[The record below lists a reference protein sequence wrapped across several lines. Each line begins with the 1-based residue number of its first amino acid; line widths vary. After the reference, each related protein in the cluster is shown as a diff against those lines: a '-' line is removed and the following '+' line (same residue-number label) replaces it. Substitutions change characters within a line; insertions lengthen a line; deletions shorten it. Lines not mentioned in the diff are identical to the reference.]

1 MTVIDYGERIAAA
14 RKARNNM
21 SQYKLGQIVGRR
33 DGDISRYERGHIK
46 PKVAFLVDVSKALG
60 VSMDYLSGITDDLDA
75 ALDPN
80 WALPGEFDS
89 ALTPFAP

>member
-1 MTVIDYGERIAAA
+1 MSTLDYGERIAAA

-21 SQYKLGQIVGRR
+21 SQYKLGQLVGKR
-33 DGDISRYERGHIK
+33 DGDISRYERGHIA

-75 ALDPN
+75 SLDPA
-80 WALPGEFDS
+80 WVIPE
-89 ALTPFAP
+89 